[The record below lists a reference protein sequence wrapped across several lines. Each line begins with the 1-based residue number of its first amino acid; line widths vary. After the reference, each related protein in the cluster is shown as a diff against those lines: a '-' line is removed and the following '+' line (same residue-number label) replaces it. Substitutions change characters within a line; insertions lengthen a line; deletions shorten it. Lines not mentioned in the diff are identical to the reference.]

1 MTNELSVMEQTCKE
15 VEPICEYSMIKHLV
29 ESLSEADNPLSSDTA
44 SLHSLAE
51 TLDKIGIEVDQKENN
66 LMDVIEK

>member
-1 MTNELSVMEQTCKE
+1 
-15 VEPICEYSMIKHLV
+15 MIKHLV

-66 LMDVIEK
+66 LMDIIEK